1 LEWRAVVRVL
11 RSPARGLSAVFDDL
25 VTTVFPDDCRACG
38 GPLLRAGFAPVCDV
52 CVSQIPPQTERL
64 PMSLCDCCGEA
75 MGMESARFA
84 GQLVGRLPKEGLR
97 CTACRL
103 AEPKF
108 ARAVAYGV
116 YEDHLRELVHL
127 LKYEGMRSLAE
138 RLGGL
143 LAEAVLQLGEDFA
156 GAAAGELLVVAVPL
170 FPGNERQRGYNQSV
184 LLANAALERL
194 RRLRPGWQLRARH
207 EVLRR
212 VKATRSQFTLSARG
226 RRRNLVGAFAVPDA
240 ALVMGREVLV
250 IDDIYTTG
258 ATARACASVLRRA
271 GARRVWI
278 ATLARAQQ
286 ETIALWDE
294 DG

>member
-11 RSPARGLSAVFDDL
+11 RSPARGLNAVFDDL
-25 VTTVFPDDCRACG
+25 VTTVFPDDCRVCG

-52 CVSQIPPQTERL
+52 CVSQIPPQSERL
-64 PMSLCDCCGEA
+64 PMSLCGCCGEA
-75 MGMESARFA
+75 MGMESARFT
-84 GQLVGRLPKEGLR
+84 GQLAGRLPKEGLL

-138 RLGGL
+138 PLGGL
-143 LAEAVLQLGEDFA
+143 LAEAVLQLGDEI
-156 GAAAGELLVVAVPL
+156 GGELMVVAVPL

-184 LLANAALERL
+184 LLADAAIGPL
-194 RRLRPGWQLRARH
+194 RRLRPEWRLRARH
-207 EVLRR
+207 TVLRR
-212 VKATRSQFTLSARG
+212 VKATKSQFTLSARG

-240 ALVMGREVLV
+240 AAVMGREILV

-271 GARRVWI
+271 GARKVWV

-286 ETIALWDE
+286 ETVALWDE